1 VSQEAELHIL
11 HKRVRDLEDNFRLI
25 DRGLTKAEEK
35 LRDKFAIAFVAAGHG
50 PDVVY
55 DMADHMLQV
64 RDSE

>member
-1 VSQEAELHIL
+1 MSSEAELHIL

-35 LRDKFAIAFVAAGHG
+35 LRDKFAIAFVAAGY
-50 PDVVY
+50 PVDAVY
-55 DMADHMLQV
+55 SMADSVLQV